1 MYRKLFGKLMLVQT
15 LSVLST
21 TAAVIVDSSITSLFL
36 GEAALSASG
45 IVMPLVMFFATI
57 GGSVAV
63 GFQMVVAKKLG
74 QGDREGAASLF
85 SSILVLTLIL
95 SVLGAL
101 CVFLLSGPLAVMLG
115 TTRGTEWK
123 SQWLS

>member
-1 MYRKLFGKLMLVQT
+1 MYRKLFGKLTLVQT

-85 SSILVLTLIL
+85 NSILVLTLIL
-95 SVLGAL
+95 SVLGA
-101 CVFLLSGPLAVMLG
+101 
-115 TTRGTEWK
+115 E
-123 SQWLS
+123 